1 MAKGIKTGGR
11 QAGTPN
17 RLTKDIR
24 SVLKDFVHNEMEMLP
39 EHFESL
45 KIEDRIQLLIK
56 IIPFVLPRIKEVSHK
71 DDEPFELEGW

>member
-11 QAGTPN
+11 QQGTPN
-17 RLTKDIR
+17 RLTKEIR
-24 SVLKDFVHNEMEMLP
+24 GVLKDFVHQEIELLS
-39 EHFESL
+39 EHIETLEAES
-45 KIEDRIQLLIK
+45 RIQLLIK